1 MAGRYNRVPSHFVSI
16 YRDFCCPEGNK
27 EGSKINEEIYYVEE
41 FRALKSIEEDFDI
54 SFNSK
59 ANINYMYKEYIE
71 DEKGRVI
78 REKNDWEI
86 ELLIDDSNELSSYFE
101 YDNSDVIQE
110 LENAKEEMNNEDEV
124 IEKEDFKLLESDMS
138 DEEIVDMFRRL
149 VE

>member
-1 MAGRYNRVPSHFVSI
+1 MEILKYNNLLCEREKDI
-16 YRDFCCPEGNK
+16 IKILNK
-27 EGSKINEEIYYVEE
+27 KINEEIYYVEE

>member
-1 MAGRYNRVPSHFVSI
+1 M
-16 YRDFCCPEGNK
+16 NK
-27 EGSKINEEIYYVEE
+27 KINEEIYYVEE